1 MDIVTKRHQEGLTFI
16 EILVIIAILAM
27 LIAVLVPAVITIRG
41 RMRVAMARA
50 TISSIET
57 ASEEFRKDMDFY
69 PPDELTGDW
78 PMSGGPGAAIIAP
91 YRSDPAFKVPGA
103 ARDVL
108 RDPQNGTT
116 KGLVHLLG
124 SSFSIS
130 GKSYG
135 PYMRMQMDRLCPPGP
150 RDTAPRYFKPP
161 AGVTVPL
168 PGTSAGYP
176 TRILTDYFGN
186 AFVYDSHF
194 PESKRLLIEFNA
206 VHNANS
212 FDLYSFGPVY
222 NIGPDGLLSDEDP
235 NKTPGANEDD
245 INNWR

>member
-16 EILVIIAILAM
+16 EILVIVAILAM
-27 LIAVLVPAVITIRG
+27 LIAVLIPAVITIRV
-41 RMRVAMARA
+41 RMRVACTRA
-50 TISSIET
+50 AISSIDM
-57 ASEEFRKDMDFY
+57 ACEEFKKDMDFY
-69 PPDELTGDW
+69 PPDELYGDW
-78 PMSGGPGAAIIAP
+78 QMPSGPGAALIAP
-91 YRSDPAFKVPGA
+91 YRSDPAFKGPGA

-135 PYMRMQMDRLCPPGP
+135 PYMKIKLYGLKPPGP

-176 TRILTDYFGN
+176 TLILTDYFGN

-206 VHNANS
+206 VHNASS
-212 FDLYSFGPVY
+212 FDLYSSGPVY
-222 NIGPDGLLSDEDP
+222 NIGPDGWLTDEDP
-235 NKTPGANEDD
+235 NKAPGNNEDD

>member
-1 MDIVTKRHQEGLTFI
+1 MTRRHETGLTFI

-27 LIAVLVPAVITIRG
+27 LIAVLVPLIHTVDGPMGSSATR
-41 RMRVAMARA
+41 AM
-50 TISSIET
+50 ISSIET
-57 ASEEFRKDMDFY
+57 ASEEFKKDMGFY
-69 PPDELTGDW
+69 PPDELYGDGA
-78 PMSGGPGAAIIAP
+78 PGRHGPGAAIIAP
-91 YRSDPAFKVPGA
+91 CRSDPAFKVPGA

-124 SSFSIS
+124 SSFSVS

-135 PYMRMQMDRLCPPGP
+135 PYMRFRQAFLKPPGP
-150 RDTAPRYFKPP
+150 RDTSPRCFKPP
-161 AGVTVPL
+161 VGVTVPL

-176 TRILTDYFGN
+176 TLILTDYFGN

-212 FDLYSFGPVY
+212 FDLYSFGPEYEV
-222 NIGPDGLLSDEDP
+222 GADGLLTDEDP
-235 NKTPGANEDD
+235 NKTPGNNEDD